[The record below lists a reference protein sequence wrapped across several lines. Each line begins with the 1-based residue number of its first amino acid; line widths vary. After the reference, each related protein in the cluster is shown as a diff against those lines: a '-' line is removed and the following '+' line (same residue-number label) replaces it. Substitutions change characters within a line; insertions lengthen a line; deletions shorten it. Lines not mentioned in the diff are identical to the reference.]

1 MIAKIKE
8 TTIISV
14 IIIAFTLG
22 LIGVLAVGCIVDYNY
37 KEAPALEAHASN
49 GKALGHDRFRIVE
62 GSYDYQAI
70 LVDTETGVEY
80 FWICP
85 NGYAGG
91 LTVLVD
97 YTGQP
102 LIAPGF
108 KDY

>member
-14 IIIAFTLG
+14 IIIVFTLA

-37 KEAPALEAHASN
+37 ETSALEAHAPN
-49 GKALGHDRFRIVE
+49 GKALGHDRFRLVE

-80 FWICP
+80 FWICS

-97 YTGQP
+97 HTGQP